1 ALVGFATTAVFLHDV
16 HPRVMLALLALS
28 LVGARIVDRGTGA
41 PPPATPAAEGPV
53 VAMVIQNYVPA
64 LGGAERQLAS
74 LAPLLRA
81 GGVRPVVITRALPG
95 RPMRDE
101 IDGVPVVRIPVPGPK
116 VLRSLLFVAGARAE
130 LRALRPDVVHAFD
143 TLTPSVIAL
152 GHRRRYGTPVAT
164 KLLRSGEIGDLAV
177 LGRKRFGARRVRSL
191 VSDVDRFVAIS
202 TDLADELRDLGVPE
216 ERIVHIP
223 NGVDT

>member
-1 ALVGFATTAVFLHDV
+1 L
-16 HPRVMLALLALS
+16 
-28 LVGARIVDRGTGA
+28 
-41 PPPATPAAEGPV
+41 
-53 VAMVIQNYVPA
+53 
-64 LGGAERQLAS
+64 
-74 LAPLLRA
+74 
-81 GGVRPVVITRALPG
+81 
-95 RPMRDE
+95 
-101 IDGVPVVRIPVPGPK
+101 
-116 VLRSLLFVAGARAE
+116 
-130 LRALRPDVVHAFD
+130 VHAFD

-223 NGVDT
+223 NGVDTDRFRPADACGERADDRVIATGRLAPEKRLHEL